1 MSAIN
6 PAGWTAT
13 GTATAAAA
21 TATKAAP
28 TGGNVTHIIY
38 GVDWGF
44 SIAPSA
50 PVLLQIKDGSTVI
63 WSTYVLA
70 GDKRVWGRG
79 LKITSG
85 NAVSAVLASGGAG
98 SVGLVNIDGV
108 TV

>member
-1 MSAIN
+1 MAAIN
-6 PAGWTAT
+6 PVGWTAT
-13 GTATAAAA
+13 ATATAATA

-28 TGGNVTHIIY
+28 SGGNTTHVIQ

-44 SIAPSA
+44 SATPAA

-70 GDKRVWGRG
+70 ADKKSWVRG

-85 NAVSAVLASGGAG
+85 NAVSAVLASGGAAV
-98 SVGLVNIDGV
+98 VGIVNIDGV
-108 TV
+108 TI